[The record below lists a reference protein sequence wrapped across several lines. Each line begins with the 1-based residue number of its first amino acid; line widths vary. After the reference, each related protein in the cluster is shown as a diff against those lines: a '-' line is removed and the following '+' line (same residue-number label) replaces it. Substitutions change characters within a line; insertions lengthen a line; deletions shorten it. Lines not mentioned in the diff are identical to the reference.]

1 MRKVWKSTLLIS
13 DVIWKMRWKKLV
25 SIMLNL
31 QFDWL
36 IKELKPNGCFINFD
50 DINQSGYSNLFW
62 SHKPVDDI

>member
-1 MRKVWKSTLLIS
+1 
-13 DVIWKMRWKKLV
+13 
-25 SIMLNL
+25 MLNL